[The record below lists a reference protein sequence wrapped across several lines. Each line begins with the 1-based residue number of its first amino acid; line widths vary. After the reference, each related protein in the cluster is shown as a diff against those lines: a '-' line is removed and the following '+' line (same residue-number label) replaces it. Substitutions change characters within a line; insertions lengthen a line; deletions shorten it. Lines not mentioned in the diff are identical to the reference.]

1 MIIAYCRACGITPVG
16 RHDRLTCPSC
26 GHALTCSTHLRS
38 EHRRIER
45 RKARTGRAA

>member
-26 GHALTCSTHLRS
+26 SRKLAPTTHPRS
-38 EHRRIER
+38 EHRQIER